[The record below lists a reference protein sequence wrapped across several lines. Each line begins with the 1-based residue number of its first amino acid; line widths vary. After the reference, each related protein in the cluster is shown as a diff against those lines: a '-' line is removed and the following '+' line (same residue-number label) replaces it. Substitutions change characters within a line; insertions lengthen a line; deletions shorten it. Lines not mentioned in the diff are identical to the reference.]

1 MSDTLSPA
9 ERESLYADVFRF
21 IADGLFIFQVMPDG
35 AVTVETYNPVIERL
49 IGQSAT
55 EASGR
60 RLGELLP
67 DDKWDPFEER
77 IRDCMA
83 SGRSTVYEQRH
94 RFPGRQGIWMAT
106 LTRIGEAD
114 GSAKRVLGSLRDVT
128 REREAEVELRK
139 SWDRHSTLFEHSPFN
154 LAVIGLLPDGGFI
167 YEDANTRLLESL
179 GFARDGFVN
188 RRPEEIFEPETA
200 AYVTRHYRQCVAAKA
215 TVDFEV
221 IGQVPIGR
229 VIRRTVLV
237 PLLDDDG
244 EVAKIFVSSIDLSR
258 QRRMEEQLHQ
268 AQRLEAVGQL
278 TGGIAHDFN
287 NLLTVVLG
295 NLDMLR
301 RAEPERAPR
310 LIDNAVNAVEH
321 GRKLTSQLLAF
332 SRRQALK
339 PEVIDLQSL
348 IRSMGDMLTQSLRG
362 DISIAIDLA
371 DDLWPVEVDPAQLQ
385 AVLINLAANARDAMP
400 KGGRFTICV
409 RNTVFQ
415 HDGPVE
421 CVSVEVGDTGVG
433 ISPDALQKVFE
444 PFYTTKPVGQG
455 TGLGLAQV
463 YGFVQQSGGWIDIKS
478 EVGQGT
484 TVSLLLRRTNNAQAE
499 VSSDREL
506 EPIGTHSPLSILI
519 VEDNLQVA
527 DIALALLREQGHQ
540 VEHCSSAP
548 DALRAL
554 DRNLRFDII
563 FSDLVMP
570 GGMDGLDFARIVR
583 DRWPF
588 MPILLATGYSESAE
602 RATKEGFLILKKPYR
617 PSELYRALRTVIAQT
632 SDRSNVL
639 PLRPRRH

>member
-1 MSDTLSPA
+1 
-9 ERESLYADVFRF
+9 
-21 IADGLFIFQVMPDG
+21 
-35 AVTVETYNPVIERL
+35 
-49 IGQSAT
+49 
-55 EASGR
+55 
-60 RLGELLP
+60 
-67 DDKWDPFEER
+67 
-77 IRDCMA
+77 
-83 SGRSTVYEQRH
+83 
-94 RFPGRQGIWMAT
+94 
-106 LTRIGEAD
+106 
-114 GSAKRVLGSLRDVT
+114 
-128 REREAEVELRK
+128 
-139 SWDRHSTLFEHSPFN
+139 
-154 LAVIGLLPDGGFI
+154 
-167 YEDANTRLLESL
+167 
-179 GFARDGFVN
+179 
-188 RRPEEIFEPETA
+188 
-200 AYVTRHYRQCVAAKA
+200 
-215 TVDFEV
+215 
-221 IGQVPIGR
+221 
-229 VIRRTVLV
+229 
-237 PLLDDDG
+237 
-244 EVAKIFVSSIDLSR
+244 
-258 QRRMEEQLHQ
+258 
-268 AQRLEAVGQL
+268 
-278 TGGIAHDFN
+278 
-287 NLLTVVLG
+287 
-295 NLDMLR
+295 
-301 RAEPERAPR
+301 
-310 LIDNAVNAVEH
+310 
-321 GRKLTSQLLAF
+321 
-332 SRRQALK
+332 
-339 PEVIDLQSL
+339 
-348 IRSMGDMLTQSLRG
+348 MLTQSLRG

>member
-1 MSDTLSPA
+1 MSDALSPV
-9 ERESLYADVFRF
+9 EQESLYADVFRF
-21 IADGLFIFQVMPDG
+21 TADGLFIFQVASDG
-35 AVTVETYNPVIERL
+35 IVTVETYNPVIERL
-49 IGQSAT
+49 IGPSAT

-60 RLGELLP
+60 RLDELLP
-67 DDKWDPFEER
+67 EDKWHDFEER
-77 IRDCMA
+77 IRECMI
-83 SGRSTVYEQRH
+83 SGQSTLYEQRH
-94 RFPGRQGIWMAT
+94 RFPGRQGIWMVN
-106 LTRIGEAD
+106 LTPIRQAD
-114 GSAKRVLGSLRDVT
+114 GSGRRVLGTLRDIT
-128 REREAEVELRK
+128 REREAETELRT
-139 SWDRHSTLFEHSPFN
+139 SWDKYSTLFERSPFN
-154 LAVIGLLPDGGFI
+154 LAVIGLRPDGGFI
-167 YEDANTRLLESL
+167 YEDANTRLLDSL
-179 GFARDGFVN
+179 GFSRDGFVN
-188 RRPEEIFEPETA
+188 RRPEDIFEAETA
-200 AYVTRHYRQCVAAKA
+200 AYVTRHYRQCVATKT

-237 PLLDDDG
+237 PLLDEKG
-244 EVAKIFVSSIDLSR
+244 EVAKIFVSSIDLSK

-301 RAEPERAPR
+301 RAEPERASR

-339 PEVIDLQSL
+339 PEVVDLQSL
-348 IRSMGDMLTQSLRG
+348 IRGMGDMLTQSLRG
-362 DISIAIDLA
+362 DISMAVDLA
-371 DDLWPVEVDPAQLQ
+371 DDLWPIEVDPAQLQ

-409 RNTVFQ
+409 RNTVSQ

-421 CVSVEVGDTGVG
+421 CVSIEVSDTGIG

-444 PFYTTKPVGQG
+444 PFFTTKPVGQG

-484 TVSLLLRRTNNAQAE
+484 TVSLLLRRSNNAQAE
-499 VSSDREL
+499 TSADREL
-506 EPIGTHSPLSILI
+506 EPDGKHSPLTILI
-519 VEDNLQVA
+519 VEDNSQVA
-527 DIALALLREQGHQ
+527 EIALALLKEQGHQ

-548 DALRAL
+548 DALRTL
-554 DRNLRFDII
+554 DRNSRFDVV

-583 DRWPF
+583 ERWPY

-617 PSELYRALRTVIAQT
+617 PSDLYRAIRTVIAQT
-632 SDRSNVL
+632 HSRSNIL
-639 PLRPRRH
+639 PLRPRRR